1 MMKQTTLLFGAFAFA
16 SALFFFSASAADTEA
31 APTPPENRQ
40 RDDGQSGGRRSG
52 RPGGWNREGRRGGM
66 MGAPVNPRA
75 EAEAKIKEKFPEEFA
90 AIEKMRAEA
99 EAKLQELA
107 KKAGVEIPKTMSEQL
122 AELKAKYPKEMAEI
136 EELGK
141 TDRRAAFQKIRELAE
156 KAGIKLS
163 MPGMG
168 GRPGMPGRG
177 NGSDD
182 APSPPPRENPMR
194 QLRLLRQKFPEE
206 MAEVDRL
213 RRSDPAAARAKTRE
227 LLKKL
232 EAEQPA
238 EKP

>member
-1 MMKQTTLLFGAFAFA
+1 MMKQTTLLFGAFA

-40 RDDGQSGGRRSG
+40 RDDEQSGGRRSG

-156 KAGIKLS
+156 KAAV
-163 MPGMG
+163 PAC
-168 GRPGMPGRG
+168 RG
-177 NGSDD
+177 
-182 APSPPPRENPMR
+182 AETVPMTR
-194 QLRLLRQKFPEE
+194 R
-206 MAEVDRL
+206 RL
-213 RRSDPAAARAKTRE
+213 RRAKIRCGSCGFSGRNSRRRWPRSTASAAAILPPRGRKRGNF
-227 LLKKL
+227 
-232 EAEQPA
+232 
-238 EKP
+238 

>member
-1 MMKQTTLLFGAFAFA
+1 MKILPILLLATAA
-16 SALFFFSASAADTEA
+16 CCVPASAAEEETVPA
-31 APTPPENRQ
+31 PPEFRQ
-40 RDDGQSGGRRSG
+40 GSDGQSGGRHSG

-66 MGAPVNPRA
+66 MGAPVNP
-75 EAEAKIKEKFPEEFA
+75 
-90 AIEKMRAEA
+90 RAEA

-156 KAGIKLS
+156 KAGIKLF

-182 APSPPPRENPMR
+182 APPPPPRENPMR